1 MIIRNQIKVFIILGI
16 LLFGIYYIAT
26 SIRKNELNNI
36 EFINKDFKITK
47 GIVTR
52 KSVQKGNH
60 LWVKY
65 NVNGIE
71 YIKSDGFIWY
81 QKFSVGDTIRVKYS
95 KTKPELMITEFNEYF

>member
-1 MIIRNQIKVFIILGI
+1 MLAILV
-16 LLFGIYYIAT
+16 LGIYYIAT
-26 SIRKNELNNI
+26 SLRKNELNNI
-36 EFINKDFKITK
+36 EFINKDFKITQ

-65 NVNGIE
+65 NVDGKE
-71 YIKSDGFIWY
+71 YVNSDGFIWY
-81 QKFSVGDTIRVKYS
+81 QKFNVGDTIRVKYS